1 MEEQPKYGV
10 VVGVTEQP
18 APSGVVVGVLTE
30 QPGASSGGAARGGL
44 DADKWAGRP
53 PPPAPEELYTGPRSD
68 GLLSTD
74 EISGEFGPRLF

>member
-30 QPGASSGGAARGGL
+30 QPGASSGGAAR
-44 DADKWAGRP
+44 A
-53 PPPAPEELYTGPRSD
+53 S
-68 GLLSTD
+68 ST
-74 EISGEFGPRLF
+74 RLWPCSTAC